1 LARFVFQHAPIIN
14 DHMKSLITGL
24 MALSFLVAVAQDPSV
39 SLPVDEDTKLITYRE
54 VVQQEGT
61 KLELFNRAIEWIN
74 KEYKNPADV
83 TKVRN
88 PETGLI
94 ELIHRIEL
102 TYEEKGVS
110 RSGGIVDY
118 TLKLEL
124 KDGRYRYTFTNFNLK
139 QASRVPIE
147 RWLDKS
153 DKAYTPAWDL
163 FLSQVDEH
171 TRKVTESL
179 KKGMQPPA
187 AKKADDW

>member
-1 LARFVFQHAPIIN
+1 
-14 DHMKSLITGL
+14 MKSIITGL
-24 MALSFLVAVAQDPSV
+24 LALLFLVASAQENSLN
-39 SLPVDEDTKLITYRE
+39 LPVDEETKLITYRE
-54 VVQQEGT
+54 VVLQEGS

-94 ELIHRIEL
+94 ELIHRIDL
-102 TYEEKGVS
+102 SYDEKGVS

-124 KDGRYRYTFTNFNLK
+124 KDERYRYTFTNFNLK

-147 RWLDKS
+147 RWMDKS
-153 DKAYTPAWDL
+153 DKAYTPSWDL
-163 FLSQVDEH
+163 YLSQVDKH
-171 TRKVTESL
+171 TKAVAESL
-179 KKGMQPPA
+179 KKGMQPPV